1 MGRFDLSDEAFA
13 KIAPLLPSQVGKV
26 GRKRADDHRVLNG
39 ILWVLRTG
47 APWRDLPE
55 RYGKWKTV
63 NSRFYRWSDSGLW
76 QSILKRLQAEA
87 ADSDD
92 LDYPVCGLLGDQAV
106 EVERLPAKASVDR
119 VCNCM
124 RKELSFDAAC
134 QVEQISGPNFGQ
146 LEASC

>member
-92 LDYPVCGLLGDQAV
+92 LDWVVQFVDGSVVRAHAQAAG
-106 EVERLPAKASVDR
+106 AKKGAQTMKRSDTAAGASR
-119 VCNCM
+119 P
-124 RKELSFDAAC
+124 RST
-134 QVEQISGPNFGQ
+134 SGPKGK
-146 LEASC
+146 AGRSTSS